1 MSMPAIP
8 TLPDIYGR
16 ICTDIELYLPGA
28 AARAPESLLST
39 LAAAEAGAVHEVYG
53 FLQWI
58 VRQILPDTADEEVLV
73 RWGNLLNVTRLANEP
88 LENFRSRVV
97 LALQE
102 RSRIG
107 DSDDYVRWTLAS
119 YADITHAWVVT
130 GGTIP
135 LGDIH
140 IYCVTG
146 NLPSPIPSPE
156 LLASAT
162 TALDRIRNVGCRVY
176 LMPPTAQTVSIRI
189 AGVPDSVT
197 RAEIEAELARL
208 FARKFYSQAL
218 LLEAEIDAAIQRYTL
233 NYTLYPVGNVQAGS
247 NELITLGGVTW
258 LV

>member
-39 LAAAEAGAVHEVYG
+39 LASAEAGAVHEVYG
-53 FLQWI
+53 FLQW
-58 VRQILPDTADEEVLV
+58 VARQILPDTADEDVLA
-73 RWGNLLNVTRLANEP
+73 RWGNLLNVTRLPNEP
-88 LENFRSRVV
+88 LDNFRARVV

-107 DSDDYVRWTLAS
+107 DADDYVRWTLAS
-119 YADITHAWVVT
+119 HADITHAWVVT

-146 NLPSPIPSPE
+146 NLPSPVPSPE
-156 LLASAT
+156 LLTLAT
-162 TALDRIRNVGCRVY
+162 AAIDRIRNVGCRVY
-176 LMPPTAQTVSIRI
+176 LLPPSAKNVNISI
-189 AGVPDSVT
+189 AGVVGAM

-208 FARKFYSQAL
+208 FARKFYSNAL
-218 LLEAEIDAAIQRYTL
+218 LLEAEVDAAIQRYTL
-233 NYTLYPVGNVQAGS
+233 NYTLFPVGNVQAVS
-247 NELITLGGVTW
+247 NELIVLGSVTW